1 MIRVLLAEDQGM
13 MRGAIAQ
20 LLGLER
26 DIEVV
31 AQVASGAEV
40 VEAVRAARPHV
51 AVLDIEMPGRTGIEA
66 AEELRRERLDCR
78 VLIVTTF
85 SGPGYCR
92 RALDAG
98 ALGFMAKDKP
108 VEELADAIR
117 RVNAG
122 EQVVDPLMAAAALA
136 AGPSPLTA
144 REREVLAAAADG
156 APVMSLAKRLH
167 LSESTVRNYLSSAT
181 QKIGVRNRMEAVNKA
196 RQNGWL

>member
-20 LLGLER
+20 LLGLEP

-31 AQVASGAEV
+31 AQVSSGTEV
-40 VEAVRAARPHV
+40 LEAARTAEPQV
-51 AVLDIEMPGRTGIEA
+51 AVLDIEMPGRTGLEA
-66 AEELRRERLDCR
+66 AEELRRLVPGCR

-92 RALDAG
+92 RALEAG
-98 ALGFMAKDKP
+98 ALGFLAKDKP
-108 VEELADAIR
+108 VAELAAAIR
-117 RVNAG
+117 RVHAG
-122 EQVVDPLMAAAALA
+122 EQVVDPVLGAAALA
-136 AGPSPLTA
+136 AGPSPLTV

-156 APVMSLAKRLH
+156 APVISLAKRLS
-167 LSESTVRNYLSSAT
+167 LSESTVRNYLSSAS

>member
-40 VEAVRAARPHV
+40 LQAVRAARPQV
-51 AVLDIEMPGRTGIEA
+51 AVLDIEMPGRTGIEV
-66 AEELRRERLDCR
+66 AEELRREGLMCR

-117 RVNAG
+117 RVHAG

-144 REREVLAAAADG
+144 REREVLAAAVDG
-156 APVMSLAKRLH
+156 APVVSLARRLH
-167 LSESTVRNYLSSAT
+167 LSDSTVRNYLSSAT
-181 QKIGVRNRMEAVNKA
+181 RKTGARNRMEAVNKA